1 MSKKSWIALIV
12 LIVVAAL
19 LVGVFVLTKKPADKK
34 TDEPKTTNGAET
46 KTTAAGDATGGTGG
60 TAGTEAT
67 QPAAKYNFTLEIVH
81 KDGQKKTIPVATNEE
96 ILGEYLAAEGIIE
109 GAEGPY
115 GMYIAKVEGEKAVYE
130 EDAAYWAFYIDG
142 EYALTGVDQTQIES
156 GKVYQLKYEAAY

>member
-19 LVGVFVLTKKPADKK
+19 LVGVFYLAKKPAEKSAD
-34 TDEPKTTNGAET
+34 ET
-46 KTTAAGDATGGTGG
+46 KTTQSTENKNATGGT
-60 TAGTEAT
+60 TGTEAT
-67 QPAAKYNFTLEIVH
+67 QPVAKYNFTLEIVH

-96 ILGEYLAAEGIIE
+96 KLGVYLEKEGIIE

-130 EDAAYWAFYIDG
+130 EDNAYWAFYIDG

-156 GKVYQLKYEAAY
+156 GKVYQLKYEAAF

>member
-12 LIVVAAL
+12 LVVVAAL
-19 LVGVFVLTKKPADKK
+19 LVGVFMLTKKPADKK
-34 TDEPKTTNGAET
+34 TDETKTTNATET
-46 KTTAAGDATGGTGG
+46 KAPAGNATDG
-60 TAGTEAT
+60 TAGTEAAK
-67 QPAAKYNFTLEIVH
+67 PAAKYQFTLEIVH
-81 KDGQKKTIPVATNEE
+81 KDGQKKTVPVATDEE
-96 ILGEYLAAEGIIE
+96 ILGVYLEKEGIIE

-130 EDAAYWAFYIDG
+130 EDNAYWAFYIDG

>member
-19 LVGVFVLTKKPADKK
+19 IVGVFVLTGKK
-34 TDEPKTTNGAET
+34 TDDNKGAAQNTEN
-46 KTTAAGDATGGTGG
+46 KAADPTGDATGT
-60 TAGTEAT
+60 TEAAK
-67 QPAAKYNFTLEIVH
+67 PAAKYTFTLEIIH
-81 KDGQKKTIPVATNEE
+81 ADGQKKTTTVDTDEE
-96 ILGEYLAAEGIIE
+96 ILGEYLEKAGIIE

-130 EDAAYWAFYIDG
+130 EDGAYWAFYVDG
-142 EYALTGVDQTQIES
+142 EYAPKGVDQTQIES